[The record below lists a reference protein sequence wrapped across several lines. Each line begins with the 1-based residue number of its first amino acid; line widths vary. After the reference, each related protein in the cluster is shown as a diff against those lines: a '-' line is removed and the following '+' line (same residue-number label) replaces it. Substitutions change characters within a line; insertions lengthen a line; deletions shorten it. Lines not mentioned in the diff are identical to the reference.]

1 MSPNVLRWFSL
12 VALLWLQSINGTNLS
27 FPAYSSQL
35 KEFLSISQFKLNY
48 LSFASDA
55 GKVLGFISGIAAI
68 HLPLPLV
75 LLAGGSLGFAG
86 YGLQYL
92 CIVKKMFTLSFYQI
106 WGLSFLAGNSI
117 CWINTAC
124 FIVAINSFPVNRQ
137 VAVGI
142 TASYQ
147 ALSGKIYTD
156 IVHTFFY
163 SSQREAASGYLLLC
177 SLVPLACCLVTA
189 PMLMREAKAMSFSS
203 RDVNV
208 GFIFLFVVTIATGIY
223 SVATSLL
230 SVPAVLA
237 LVGIVLFLL
246 APLAIPSGVRLEEL
260 MSSTR
265 SQQKVYNLEAP
276 IEEDQKKEEVDE
288 KAIVG
293 VREEVEWTKL
303 WKRLDFW
310 IYFGLYLFGPTVGIV
325 FMNNLGQISES
336 RGCAATSSMVA
347 LSSSF
352 GFFGRLLPSLLDY
365 FLSRSG
371 YPWVIEYGDGYPKFV
386 YPETTNPDPDIKS
399 TDPTDEDPDPG
410 TLNFPNIRIRPG
422 CVYVNRYMPSSPV
435 SMAVSLVAMV
445 ASFLLLLIDSDIAL
459 YVSTGMIDVVSGA
472 LTSLSVTM
480 TAELF
485 GTKHF
490 GVNHNIV
497 VGSIPI
503 GSFAFGL
510 FAAKVYRDGASLDG
524 RFDGKCFGM
533 YCFQTTLIFWGML
546 CSVATVLA
554 TVLYLRNRKFY
565 SQMR

>member
-68 HLPLPLV
+68 YLPLPLV

-92 CIVKKMFTLSFYQI
+92 CIVKKI
-106 WGLSFLAGNSI
+106 I

-365 FLSRSG
+365 FLSR
-371 YPWVIEYGDGYPKFV
+371 
-386 YPETTNPDPDIKS
+386 
-399 TDPTDEDPDPG
+399 
-410 TLNFPNIRIRPG
+410 
-422 CVYVNRYMPSSPV
+422 NRYMPSSPV

-459 YVSTGMIDVVSGA
+459 YVSTGMISA
-472 LTSLSVTM
+472 
-480 TAELF
+480 
-485 GTKHF
+485 
-490 GVNHNIV
+490 
-497 VGSIPI
+497 
-503 GSFAFGL
+503 SFPEH
-510 FAAKVYRDGASLDG
+510 
-524 RFDGKCFGM
+524 
-533 YCFQTTLIFWGML
+533 
-546 CSVATVLA
+546 
-554 TVLYLRNRKFY
+554 
-565 SQMR
+565 

>member
-124 FIVAINSFPVNRQ
+124 FIVAITGFPLNRQ

-163 SSQREAASGYLLLC
+163 SSQREAASGYLLLS

-230 SVPAVLA
+230 PVPAVLA
-237 LVGIVLFLL
+237 LIGIVLFLL

-276 IEEDQKKEEVDE
+276 IEEDQKKEEEVDE

-336 RGCAATSSMVA
+336 RGCAATSSLVA

-365 FLSRSG
+365 FLSR
-371 YPWVIEYGDGYPKFV
+371 
-386 YPETTNPDPDIKS
+386 
-399 TDPTDEDPDPG
+399 
-410 TLNFPNIRIRPG
+410 
-422 CVYVNRYMPSSPV
+422 NRYMPSSPV

-459 YVSTGMIDVVSGA
+459 YVSTGMIGVFSGA

-510 FAAKVYRDGASLDG
+510 FAAKVYRDGAALDG

-565 SQMR
+565 SQKL

>member
-68 HLPLPLV
+68 YLPLPLV

-365 FLSRSG
+365 FLSR
-371 YPWVIEYGDGYPKFV
+371 
-386 YPETTNPDPDIKS
+386 
-399 TDPTDEDPDPG
+399 
-410 TLNFPNIRIRPG
+410 
-422 CVYVNRYMPSSPV
+422 NRYMPSSPHG
-435 SMAVSLVAMV
+435 
-445 ASFLLLLIDSDIAL
+445 DDI
-459 YVSTGMIDVVSGA
+459 GVVSGA

>member
-1 MSPNVLRWFSL
+1 MSPNVLRWLSL

-92 CIVKKMFTLSFYQI
+92 CIVKKTFTLSFYQI

-147 ALSGKIYTD
+147 ALSGKIYTE

-163 SSQREAASGYLLLC
+163 SSQREAASGYLLLN

-189 PMLMREAKAMSFSS
+189 PMLMREAKATSSASS
-203 RDVNV
+203 RDDVNV
-208 GFIFLFVVTIATGIY
+208 GFIVLFVVTIATGIY
-223 SVATSLL
+223 AVATSLL
-230 SVPAVLA
+230 PVPAVLV

-246 APLAIPSGVRLEEL
+246 APLAIPTGVRLEEL
-260 MSSTR
+260 MSSTH
-265 SQQKVYNLEAP
+265 KVYNLEAP
-276 IEEDQKKEEVDE
+276 IEEEDQKKEEEFVDE
-288 KAIVG
+288 KVG

-325 FMNNLGQISES
+325 FMNNLGQIAES
-336 RGCAATSSMVA
+336 RGCAATTSLVA

-365 FLSRSG
+365 FLSR
-371 YPWVIEYGDGYPKFV
+371 
-386 YPETTNPDPDIKS
+386 
-399 TDPTDEDPDPG
+399 
-410 TLNFPNIRIRPG
+410 
-422 CVYVNRYMPSSPV
+422 NRYMPSSPV

-459 YVSTGMIDVVSGA
+459 YVSTGMIGIFSGA

-510 FAAKVYRDGASLDG
+510 FAAKIYRDGAAFDG
-524 RFDGKCFGM
+524 RFEGKCFGM

-546 CSVATVLA
+546 CSVAAVLA

-565 SQMR
+565 SQKL

>member
-55 GKVLGFISGIAAI
+55 GKVLGFISGIAAV
-68 HLPLPLV
+68 HLPLPLL

-92 CIVKKMFTLSFYQI
+92 SIVKKMFTLSFYQI

-124 FIVAINSFPVNRQ
+124 YIVAINSFPVNRQ

-147 ALSGKIYTD
+147 GLSGKIYTD

-163 SSQREAASGYLLLC
+163 SSQREAASGYLLLNA
-177 SLVPLACCLVTA
+177 LVPLVCCVLTA
-189 PMLMREAKAMSFSS
+189 PMLMRQAKATSYPT
-203 RDVNV
+203 RDVKV
-208 GFIFLFVVTIATGIY
+208 GFIFLFAVTIATGIY
-223 SVATSLL
+223 AVATSLL
-230 SVPAVLA
+230 PAPAVLV

-246 APLAIPSGVRLEEL
+246 APLAIPTGFTLEEL
-260 MSSTR
+260 MSCRR
-265 SQQKVYNLEAP
+265 SHQKIHDLEVP
-276 IEEDQKKEEVDE
+276 IEEDQKKEEEEIDE
-288 KAIVG
+288 KAMLG
-293 VREEVEWTKL
+293 VKEEVEWTQL
-303 WKRLDFW
+303 WKKLDFW
-310 IYFGLYLFGPTVGIV
+310 LYFGLYLFGPTVGLV
-325 FMNNLGQISES
+325 FMNNLGQIAES
-336 RGCAATSSMVA
+336 RGCAATSSLVA

-365 FLSRSG
+365 FFS
-371 YPWVIEYGDGYPKFV
+371 K
-386 YPETTNPDPDIKS
+386 K
-399 TDPTDEDPDPG
+399 
-410 TLNFPNIRIRPG
+410 
-422 CVYVNRYMPSSPV
+422 RYMPSCLV

-459 YVSTGMIDVVSGA
+459 YISTAMIGVFCGA

-497 VGSIPI
+497 VVSIPI
-503 GSFAFGL
+503 GSFVFGL
-510 FAAKVYRDGASLDG
+510 FAAKVYRDGAAFDAQ
-524 RFDGKCFGM
+524 FDGKCFGM

-546 CSVATVLA
+546 CSFAAVLA
-554 TVLYLRNRKFY
+554 AILYLRNRKFY
-565 SQMR
+565 TQKS

>member
-12 VALLWLQSINGTNLS
+12 VALLWLQSLNGTNLS

-55 GKVLGFISGIAAI
+55 GKVLGFISGIAAV

-124 FIVAINSFPVNRQ
+124 YIVAINSFPVNRQ

-147 ALSGKIYTD
+147 GLSGKIYTD

-163 SSQREAASGYLLLC
+163 SSQREAASGYLLLN
-177 SLVPLACCLVTA
+177 SLVPLIGCLVTA
-189 PMLMREAKAMSFSS
+189 PMLMRGVKTTFSAS
-203 RDVNV
+203 GDVKV
-208 GFIFLFVVTIATGIY
+208 GFVVLFGVTIATGIY
-223 SVATSLL
+223 AVATSL
-230 SVPAVLA
+230 VPAPAVLV
-237 LVGIVLFLL
+237 LVGIVLLLL
-246 APLAIPSGVRLEEL
+246 APLAIPIGVRLEEVK
-260 MSSTR
+260 SSR
-265 SQQKVYNLEAP
+265 RIQQKVHDLEAP
-276 IEEDQKKEEVDE
+276 IEEEQTKEEEEFDE

-293 VREEVEWTKL
+293 VKEEVEWTKL
-303 WKRLDFW
+303 WKKLDFW
-310 IYFGLYLFGPTVGIV
+310 IYFGLYLFGPTVGLV
-325 FMNNLGQISES
+325 FMNNLGQIAES
-336 RGCAATSSMVA
+336 RGCTATTSLVA

-365 FLSRSG
+365 FFSRS
-371 YPWVIEYGDGYPKFV
+371 K
-386 YPETTNPDPDIKS
+386 
-399 TDPTDEDPDPG
+399 
-410 TLNFPNIRIRPG
+410 
-422 CVYVNRYMPSSPV
+422 YMPSSPV

-445 ASFLLLLIDSDIAL
+445 ASFLLLLIDSNIAL
-459 YVSTGMIDVVSGA
+459 YVSTAMIGIFSGA

-510 FAAKVYRDGASLDG
+510 LAAKGYRDGAAISFG
-524 RFDGKCFGM
+524 SDGKCYGM
-533 YCFQTTLIFWGML
+533 LCFQTTLIFWGML
-546 CSVATVLA
+546 CSIAAILA
-554 TVLYLRNRKFY
+554 TVLYVRNRKFY
-565 SQMR
+565 SKKPEETQQILKEETHCSPSVNSRDFVKQWDFLVPN

>member
-55 GKVLGFISGIAAI
+55 GKVLGFISGIAAV

-92 CIVKKMFTLSFYQI
+92 SIVKKMFTLSFYQI

-124 FIVAINSFPVNRQ
+124 YIVAIKSFPVNRQ

-147 ALSGKIYTD
+147 GLSGKIYTD
-156 IVHTFFY
+156 IVHAFFY
-163 SSQREAASGYLLLC
+163 SSQREAASGYLLLN
-177 SLVPLACCLVTA
+177 SLVPLVGCVVTA
-189 PMLMREAKAMSFSS
+189 PMLMREAKATSYST
-203 RDVNV
+203 RDVKV
-208 GFIFLFVVTIATGIY
+208 GFIFLFAVTIATGIY
-223 SVATSLL
+223 AVATSLL
-230 SVPAVLA
+230 PAPAVLV

-246 APLAIPSGVRLEEL
+246 APLAIPFGVMLEEV
-260 MSSTR
+260 MTCRR
-265 SQQKVYNLEAP
+265 SQQKVYDFESP
-276 IEEDQKKEEVDE
+276 FEEDEKKEEEEFDDE
-288 KAIVG
+288 KAIIG
-293 VREEVEWTKL
+293 VKEEVEWTKL
-303 WKRLDFW
+303 WMKLDFW
-310 IYFGLYLFGPTVGIV
+310 TYFGLYLFGPTVGLV
-325 FMNNLGQISES
+325 FMNNLGQIAES
-336 RGCAATSSMVA
+336 RGCAATSSLVA

-365 FLSRSG
+365 FLSRN
-371 YPWVIEYGDGYPKFV
+371 K
-386 YPETTNPDPDIKS
+386 
-399 TDPTDEDPDPG
+399 
-410 TLNFPNIRIRPG
+410 
-422 CVYVNRYMPSSPV
+422 YMPSCPV

-445 ASFLLLLIDSDIAL
+445 ASFLLLLVDSDVAL
-459 YVSTGMIDVVSGA
+459 YISTAMIGVFSGA

-485 GTKHF
+485 GTQHF

-510 FAAKVYRDGASLDG
+510 FAAKVYRDGASFDG
-524 RFDGKCFGM
+524 RFDGKCYGM
-533 YCFQTTLIFWGML
+533 YCFQTTLIFWAML
-546 CSVATVLA
+546 SSVAAVLA
-554 TVLYLRNRKFY
+554 AVLYLRNRKFY
-565 SQMR
+565 SQKP

>member
-1 MSPNVLRWFSL
+1 MSPNVLRWLSL

-75 LLAGGSLGFAG
+75 LLAGGSLGFVG

-124 FIVAINSFPVNRQ
+124 FIVAINNFPVNRQ

-163 SSQREAASGYLLLC
+163 SSQREAASGYLLLN

-189 PMLMREAKAMSFSS
+189 PMLMRQAKATSS

-208 GFIFLFVVTIATGIY
+208 GFIVLFVVTIATGIY
-223 SVATSLL
+223 AVATSLL
-230 SVPAVLA
+230 PVPAVLE

-246 APLAIPSGVRLEEL
+246 APLAIPTGVRLEEL
-260 MSSTR
+260 ISSTR
-265 SQQKVYNLEAP
+265 SQQKVYNLEDP
-276 IEEDQKKEEVDE
+276 IEEDQKKEEEELDDT
-288 KAIVG
+288 VG

-325 FMNNLGQISES
+325 FMNNLGQIAES
-336 RGCAATSSMVA
+336 RGCAATTSLVA

-365 FLSRSG
+365 FLSR
-371 YPWVIEYGDGYPKFV
+371 
-386 YPETTNPDPDIKS
+386 
-399 TDPTDEDPDPG
+399 
-410 TLNFPNIRIRPG
+410 
-422 CVYVNRYMPSSPV
+422 NRYMPSSPV

-445 ASFLLLLIDSDIAL
+445 ASFLFLLIDSDIAL
-459 YVSTGMIDVVSGA
+459 YVSTGMIGIFSGA

-510 FAAKVYRDGASLDG
+510 FAAKVYRDGAAFDG

-533 YCFQTTLIFWGML
+533 YCFHSTLIFWGML
-546 CSVATVLA
+546 CSVAAVLS

-565 SQMR
+565 SQKL